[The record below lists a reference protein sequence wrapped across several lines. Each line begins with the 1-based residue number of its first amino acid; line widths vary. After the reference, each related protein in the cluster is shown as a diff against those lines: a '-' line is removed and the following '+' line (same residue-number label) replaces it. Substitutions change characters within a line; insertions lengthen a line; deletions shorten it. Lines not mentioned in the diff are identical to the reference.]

1 MESFLRRV
9 CRNEWIWKGNSS
21 ILRSSILIYFWE
33 KWQRR
38 FLIILMCIVN
48 IFRLEI
54 DRLRNEWI
62 WILGKEIL
70 QFFNFSILRSFILI
84 TFWKNRRFLIID
96 RLKYWNRDDDIIKVR
111 ELSVS
116 PRMNGF
122 EFWERKFFNS
132 LFFQFDNFLERY
144 FIFWKRWHCRF
155 LIILICVVNI
165 FRLEIDRLKYWK
177 KNDEIIKNWEF
188 CIASKW
194 MDLKRKF
201 LNSSFFYFDIFLF
214 AKGDILDF

>member
-132 LFFQFDNFLERY
+132 LFF
-144 FIFWKRWHCRF
+144 
-155 LIILICVVNI
+155 
-165 FRLEIDRLKYWK
+165 
-177 KNDEIIKNWEF
+177 
-188 CIASKW
+188 
-194 MDLKRKF
+194 
-201 LNSSFFYFDIFLF
+201 
-214 AKGDILDF
+214 